1 MRQNGILIGVTRR
14 DEIDLNCRANEP
26 RKGRDGRTEGRRAK
40 NGRISFIALEDE
52 RQKGFLFEHGAR
64 TVNINESFPAFNV
77 LVIKT
82 YTLYMFIFGF
92 GVCVKRSAVYAHQ
105 RMLLHFAAAPASFPR
120 E

>member
-26 RKGRDGRTEGRRAK
+26 RKGRDGRTSK
-40 NGRISFIALEDE
+40 NGRISFIAFEDE

-77 LVIKT
+77 LVIQT
-82 YTLYMFIFGF
+82 NTLYRSLFDL
-92 GVCVKRSAVYAHQ
+92 GVCVKRSAVYAYQ
-105 RMLLHFAAAPASFPR
+105 RMLLHFVAASASFPR
-120 E
+120 DCE